1 LKNSRLFWLFE
12 SSYTFEVMVMK
23 KRGFFY
29 FIISLILTICISCSA
44 STPEA
49 STQTQLTVSVAAS
62 LQDVMAPIAE
72 AYQQQ
77 EPNTL
82 IVYNFASSGTLQQQ
96 IEQGAPV
103 DVFISASPKQ
113 IDILESKN
121 LLKAETRKNLLKNEV
136 VLVTAKDS
144 QSLQDFADL
153 TGENITKIAL
163 GNPETVPAG
172 QYGKEV
178 LSHLKLYEDLTPK
191 FVLAKDVRQ
200 VLFYVE
206 SGNVDAGIVY
216 QTDAMLSDKITI
228 VATAPEGSHS
238 PILYPVAVLQQSKF
252 PEQAQRFVDFLIT
265 DTAQSIFKDYG
276 FTPAQ

>member
-1 LKNSRLFWLFE
+1 MTKLVNL
-12 SSYTFEVMVMK
+12 
-23 KRGFFY
+23 Y
-29 FIISLILTICISCSA
+29 FIISLVLTVCISCSA

-113 IDILESKN
+113 IDILQSKN
-121 LLKAETRKNLLKNEV
+121 LLKVETRKNLLKNEV

-153 TGENITKIAL
+153 TGDNITKIAL

-178 LSHLKLYEDLTPK
+178 LSHLKLYEDFTPK

-228 VATAPEGSHS
+228 VATAPEASHS

-252 PEQAQRFVDFLIT
+252 PEQAQGFVNFLIT